1 MPEPSDTDEL
11 SLVSEVTRA
20 IASSVGVDGALR
32 AAGKL
37 LARSEPWSRLGL
49 LVLHGAQLS
58 HRELD
63 KGGGLHYRPAIEGEE
78 AERWRR
84 LLEEARTAGLLTPGE
99 APGIILLP
107 LIADDD
113 LIGGLE
119 VELIARPAELE
130 RRLLRTLRLLS
141 DCLAIGV
148 RHANVVERL
157 ELERHEHAEARRHLL
172 RNNRLEILGELAAGT
187 AHEFNNLISAI
198 MGRAEL
204 LRRAVVEPVATRSIE
219 VIEQAAHDGSSL
231 VRRIRDLVQSDAS
244 PAPRAVAL
252 STVMRDAV
260 ERARTRIEARAPGAR
275 IEVAVDDR
283 ETKPISG
290 DSGELRQVLTNLLYN
305 AIDAMPQGGALTVRT
320 GTTEDRREC
329 WFEVVDSGAGMD
341 PETQRRMFEPFFT
354 TKGDAG
360 TGLGLSVSRSIVE
373 RHQGRFEVESRP
385 GQGTRVRVVFPSFR
399 DADPAKPF
407 RRPSVPST
415 VPGPALAPSPNL
427 PTRARI
433 LVIDDDEAVRDVLTE
448 ILRTDDH
455 QVVAAATGGEGMA
468 AFRAGRFDLVFT
480 DLGMPDMNGWEV
492 ATQIRAERPGTRVGI
507 ITGWD
512 AGVDEEKMRAL
523 GVEVL
528 IAKPFRFQQVLD
540 AVAAAMSR
548 SERGTN

>member
-1 MPEPSDTDEL
+1 MPEPSDSDEL

-37 LARSEPWSRLGL
+37 LGRSEGWNRLGL
-49 LVLHGAQLS
+49 LVLQGEQVG

-63 KGGGLHYRPAIEGEE
+63 RAGALHYRPAIEGEE
-78 AERWRR
+78 AQRWRR
-84 LLEEARTAGLLTPGE
+84 LLEEAKTAGLLTPAE

-107 LIADDD
+107 LLADDD

-119 VELIARPAELE
+119 VELISRPAQLE
-130 RRLLRTLRLLS
+130 RRLVRTLRLLS

-157 ELERHEHAEARRHLL
+157 ELERHQHAEAKRQLMRS
-172 RNNRLEILGELAAGT
+172 NRLEILGELAAGT

-252 STVMRDAV
+252 SSVMRDAV
-260 ERARTRIEARAPGAR
+260 ERARTRIDARHPSAR

-290 DSGELRQVLTNLLYN
+290 DGGELRQVLTNLLYN

-385 GQGTRVRVVFPSFR
+385 GRGTRVRVVFPSFR

-407 RRPSVPST
+407 RRPSVPSS
-415 VPGPALAPSPNL
+415 VPGPALASSNL

-455 QVVAAATGGEGMA
+455 QVVAAATGAEGMA

-512 AGVDEEKMRAL
+512 AGVDEEKMKAL